1 MRFVGPPFT
10 FSFQQV
16 GTNCG
21 LIGQNAAV
29 EVDGTA
35 YWMSENGF
43 FRYTGKLESLPCLVE
58 DHVYD
63 DLNTTPR
70 QHINAGLNNLF
81 GEVMW
86 FYPNAGSNTVNRMVS
101 YNYLD
106 STAERPIWSIG
117 TLDRTA
123 WSDSAVFGKPHATDY
138 DDSSNVSSTST
149 TYVQGNQDGC
159 SVYYQHETGLNQV
172 LSGQT
177 TAIAANIKSGDF
189 DIGQREGLQG
199 DGDTMMRVSR
209 VLPDFLS
216 QTGNAKI
223 QLDLRDFP
231 NDTAASS
238 SLGPFTVS
246 PATQKID
253 TRARARFIALKVS
266 NDSTDQF
273 WRLGTFRIDYN
284 SDGRR

>member
-1 MRFVGPPFT
+1 
-10 FSFQQV
+10 
-16 GTNCG
+16 
-21 LIGQNAAV
+21 
-29 EVDGTA
+29 
-35 YWMSENGF
+35 
-43 FRYTGKLESLPCLVE
+43 
-58 DHVYD
+58 
-63 DLNTTPR
+63 
-70 QHINAGLNNLF
+70 
-81 GEVMW
+81 
-86 FYPNAGSNTVNRMVS
+86 MVS

-123 WSDSAVFGKPHATDY
+123 WSDSAIFGKPHATDY

-209 VLPDFLS
+209 VLPDFS
-216 QTGNAKI
+216 IANRKRKNTI
-223 QLDLRDFP
+223 
-231 NDTAASS
+231 
-238 SLGPFTVS
+238 
-246 PATQKID
+246 
-253 TRARARFIALKVS
+253 RFKRFSKRHCSKFITWSVHC
-266 NDSTDQF
+266 
-273 WRLGTFRIDYN
+273 
-284 SDGRR
+284 

>member
-1 MRFVGPPFT
+1 LLDHHLHSR
-10 FSFQQV
+10 
-16 GTNCG
+16 
-21 LIGQNAAV
+21 
-29 EVDGTA
+29 
-35 YWMSENGF
+35 F

-117 TLDRTA
+117 TLDRTS

-172 LSGQT
+172 LAGQT

-216 QTGNAKI
+216 QTGNATI